1 MFRYQRQEGTFL
13 CQYFLCVFSCVVILL
28 CYLGLSVSF
37 LQSCDRLV
45 SCMLSRFIF
54 APTAFC
60 CILLLYHI
68 YFQISI
74 AFLSSFTL
82 FFQFLWPNILA
93 AVSRSMSEHIFKA
106 QLQEPHIIYYSTAY
120 DLISWDVTVS
130 EDASSCH
137 ASLQME
143 SMRFHYKGLLSSS
156 AYDSQYGCSKLGKY
170 IKRRSKIFAFKPQN
184 FGDIQLDKRKLVV
197 LLQWKTQSSELAAQ
211 CKTSEFFG
219 YIDILE

>member
-1 MFRYQRQEGTFL
+1 MIHRKGVWVFCGFFCAFVIICWKLGKSLKIVFINVQVSKIGRDLLMSVFSLCIFL
-13 CQYFLCVFSCVVILL
+13 CYYFIMLLRTVSIIFIVVWQACKLYAKQIYICSYCFLLHLTPLSYLFSNKHSLL
-28 CYLGLSVSF
+28 F
-37 LQSCDRLV
+37 L
-45 SCMLSRFIF
+45 FHTF
-54 APTAFC
+54 
-60 CILLLYHI
+60 
-68 YFQISI
+68 
-74 AFLSSFTL
+74 

-156 AYDSQYGCSKLGKY
+156 AYDS
-170 IKRRSKIFAFKPQN
+170 
-184 FGDIQLDKRKLVV
+184 
-197 LLQWKTQSSELAAQ
+197 
-211 CKTSEFFG
+211 
-219 YIDILE
+219 

>member
-1 MFRYQRQEGTFL
+1 
-13 CQYFLCVFSCVVILL
+13 
-28 CYLGLSVSF
+28 
-37 LQSCDRLV
+37 
-45 SCMLSRFIF
+45 MLSRFIF
-54 APTAFC
+54 APTAFH

-74 AFLSSFTL
+74 AFFSSFTL
-82 FFQFLWPNILA
+82 FFFQFLWPNILA

-106 QLQEPHIIYYSTAY
+106 RLQEPHIIYYSTAY

-156 AYDSQYGCSKLGKY
+156 ACDSWYGCSKLGKY
-170 IKRRSKIFAFKPQN
+170 IKMRFKIFAFKP
-184 FGDIQLDKRKLVV
+184 
-197 LLQWKTQSSELAAQ
+197 
-211 CKTSEFFG
+211 
-219 YIDILE
+219 